1 MNKQD
6 MTLSKIR
13 SSYDKLEKEMN
24 KPPSD
29 YEAIKQLV
37 EEKNNS
43 ITNIEQKYIK
53 RSKKNVEIQSH
64 KKNKRIKINQRLIFI
79 FMKKYVIYF
88 HQNKIYLLL
97 YNNGQYSW
105 RSERYND

>member
-1 MNKQD
+1 
-6 MTLSKIR
+6 
-13 SSYDKLEKEMN
+13 MN

-53 RSKKNVEIQSH
+53 KSKKNVEIQSH
-64 KKNKRIKINQRLIFI
+64 KKNKK
-79 FMKKYVIYF
+79 
-88 HQNKIYLLL
+88 
-97 YNNGQYSW
+97 
-105 RSERYND
+105 

>member
-29 YEAIKQLV
+29 YEAIKELV
-37 EEKNNS
+37 ENKNNS
-43 ITNIEQKYIK
+43 ITNIEQKTINK
-53 RSKKNVEIQSH
+53 KSKNIEMKSH
-64 KKNKRIKINQRLIFI
+64 KKNK
-79 FMKKYVIYF
+79 
-88 HQNKIYLLL
+88 
-97 YNNGQYSW
+97 
-105 RSERYND
+105 